1 MLKLLFARPTI
12 RVGALAAVAA
22 ALVSVVACT
31 RKPAAPPAPSANAWA
46 VVDGREITGDDVDK
60 AYRRATQSDVTASA
74 EEILTTK
81 LNLLNEM
88 IVQDLMLAKARA
100 LKLEVPTTELDAAFA
115 AGRKGIPDD
124 AFQRE
129 LESRKL
135 TAADMRDGLK
145 NELLAQKV
153 IEKEVTSKVT
163 VSDEDVSRFFEA
175 NKAQFNFPEDAVHL
189 AQIVV
194 TAGRDQQVTN
204 RSGDDATTPQAAMQ
218 KAQMLMERLKSGASF
233 SDLARDFSEDPESA
247 PRGGDLGFV
256 PVSRIRQAP
265 PQLRDAV
272 LNSQPG
278 TIHTVNAGGAIQIVL
293 VVAKE
298 AKGQRDLST
307 PGLRE
312 NITSTLRGRKEQLL
326 RTAYLAALRND
337 AAVVNLAAKNV
348 LESPGGLPTLA
359 PKPPGRP

>member
-1 MLKLLFARPTI
+1 MLKLLLARPTI

-88 IVQDLMLAKARA
+88 IVQDLMLAKASA

-163 VSDEDVSRFFEA
+163 VSDEDVSR
-175 NKAQFNFPEDAVHL
+175 
-189 AQIVV
+189 
-194 TAGRDQQVTN
+194 
-204 RSGDDATTPQAAMQ
+204 
-218 KAQMLMERLKSGASF
+218 
-233 SDLARDFSEDPESA
+233 
-247 PRGGDLGFV
+247 
-256 PVSRIRQAP
+256 
-265 PQLRDAV
+265 
-272 LNSQPG
+272 
-278 TIHTVNAGGAIQIVL
+278 
-293 VVAKE
+293 
-298 AKGQRDLST
+298 
-307 PGLRE
+307 
-312 NITSTLRGRKEQLL
+312 
-326 RTAYLAALRND
+326 
-337 AAVVNLAAKNV
+337 
-348 LESPGGLPTLA
+348 
-359 PKPPGRP
+359 